1 MAAAVGAGS
10 GSSAGGIASG
20 IAAAAAAAAAA
31 ANEPISM
38 STTASGLARTFGII
52 VRQISDLLVVLTDYS
67 RMAPT
72 LQRTLDIS
80 YTESLN
86 LQLMIEQVWP
96 LTQFFSFSFFVKNH

>member
-1 MAAAVGAGS
+1 MGS

-86 LQLMIEQVWP
+86 LQLMIEQVLP
-96 LTQFFSFSFFVKNH
+96 LIHFFLFPFL